1 MQKAT
6 LMLAPGEK
14 ERINKKLE
22 MTELPEE
29 EQDEVEHIGEVNFHD
44 GCTLLIKL
52 CSGSSNY
59 FLDVVLFGVNG
70 HEMCCRALESLPDVI
85 EIEHDEEKYIMTVKE
100 VGE

>member
-14 ERINKKLE
+14 ASINKKLE

-29 EQDEVEHIGEVNFHD
+29 EQDEVEHIGEVNFQD
-44 GCTLLIKL
+44 GCTMLVKL
-52 CSGSSNY
+52 CSGSSKY
-59 FLDVVLFGVNG
+59 FLDLVLFGVNG

-85 EIEHDEEKYIMTVKE
+85 ELTHDEEEYVVKLLE
-100 VGE
+100 VGA